1 MDLSR
6 ALADLAEI
14 HGHLA
19 KGEIYRGYRP
29 VPVAA
34 SGLIG
39 LAAAWLEA
47 PGLGSNDPMGFVRY
61 WSVVAIVAA
70 LVGTS
75 EIIYNYAVRDDAAA
89 RRQTRRVVGQFLPS
103 VLGAA
108 IITFCFVRW
117 TLAAGG
123 IPAGSEDPAL
133 LAQLPGVWAICF
145 GLGTFASRPYL
156 PRASTTVAV
165 FYYAAGVALLWNAR
179 GDALNGWWVGG
190 TFGIGQLMAAA
201 VLYAGS
207 DALDAG
213 SKDPA
218 PREGGGGDQ
227 VYEDDEA
234 EEE

>member
-39 LAAAWLEA
+39 IAAAWLQK
-47 PGLGSNDPMGFVRY
+47 PGLGASDPIGFLVY
-61 WSVVAIVAA
+61 WAAVALVAA

-75 EIIYNYAVRDDAAA
+75 EIIHNYVVHDDAAA

-108 IITFCFVRW
+108 IITFCFVR
-117 TLAAGG
+117 L
-123 IPAGSEDPAL
+123 SESL
-133 LAQLPGVWAICF
+133 VSLLPGVWAICF
-145 GLGTFASRPYL
+145 GFGTFASRPYL
-156 PRASTTVAV
+156 PRTSIIVAV
-165 FYYAAGVALLWNAR
+165 FYYAAGVALLWNA
-179 GDALNGWWVGG
+179 GAGSLDGWWVGG
-190 TFGIGQLMAAA
+190 TFGIGQLIAAA
-201 VLYAGS
+201 VLFAADRQS
-207 DALDAG
+207 M
-213 SKDPA
+213 
-218 PREGGGGDQ
+218 EGYD
-227 VYEDDEA
+227 
-234 EEE
+234 EEEED